1 VAFKLDPESEVNYR
15 VRLAQRYLLD
25 AEDAYKRGDY
35 RGVVASSQLVAENAA
50 KAVIAV
56 YRVPS
61 WTHDP
66 SHELLELTTQM
77 PRELEPLVL
86 ELAEIARSLA
96 PEHGRA
102 VYGEPSRGLTPWD
115 IYSREDAESALN
127 RARKALELAL
137 AILRELRAANRG
149 S

>member
-1 VAFKLDPESEVNYR
+1 MAFKLDPESEVNYR

-35 RGVVASSQLVAENAA
+35 REVVAPSQLVAENAA

-96 PEHGRA
+96 PERGRA

-115 IYSREDAESALN
+115 IYSREDAESALS
-127 RARKALELAL
+127 RARRALELAL
-137 AILRELRAANRG
+137 TILRELRVASRG

>member
-1 VAFKLDPESEVNYR
+1 MAFKLDPESEVNYR
-15 VRLAQRYLLD
+15 VRLSQRYLLD

-56 YRVPS
+56 YRIPS

-77 PRELEPLVL
+77 PKRLESLVL

-96 PEHGRA
+96 PERGRA
-102 VYGEPSRGLTPWD
+102 VYGEPSRGLTPWE
-115 IYSREDAESALN
+115 IYSREDAESALS
-127 RARKALELAL
+127 RARRALELAL
-137 AILRELRAANRG
+137 AILRELRAASKG

>member
-1 VAFKLDPESEVNYR
+1 MAFKLDPESEVKYR

-25 AEDAYKRGDY
+25 GEDAYKRGDY
-35 RGVVASSQLVAENAA
+35 RGVVASSQVVAENAA
-50 KAVIAV
+50 KAVIAI

-61 WTHDP
+61 WTYDP

-102 VYGEPSRGLTPWD
+102 VYGELSRGLTPWD

-127 RARKALELAL
+127 RARRAVELARI
-137 AILRELRAANRG
+137 ILRELRAVNR
-149 S
+149 SS

>member
-56 YRVPS
+56 IGYR
-61 WTHDP
+61 
-66 SHELLELTTQM
+66 
-77 PRELEPLVL
+77 
-86 ELAEIARSLA
+86 A
-96 PEHGRA
+96 GR
-102 VYGEPSRGLTPWD
+102 T
-115 IYSREDAESALN
+115 
-127 RARKALELAL
+127 
-137 AILRELRAANRG
+137 ILHT
-149 S
+149 SS